1 MIKKILLKNIK
12 STIMRKQ
19 GPPFVKKI
27 APIIKT
33 PIDQGEKFRYES
45 KAKSIFFRRPDIEP
59 GFKQEAAAKFARGV
73 EASKLKTGFAK
84 IRKVALKQFKGTKF
98 YTKEPGLIRN
108 IYNPKTKTYSRHAAT
123 GDPFVFAKKTAIG
136 KRTIARIDKAKIQAV
151 KTARAAGLRALQK
164 RSEEL
169 NVGIKKFT
177 SRPVKA
183 RARYTEA
190 ESRELG
196 FAPREI
202 SAEMKSFY
210 SKGSDKAGLKR
221 SRATLS
227 KLYKT
232 KKTFPKRSQLI
243 QEYRIKA
250 KSQLAGAKIQRKIDL
265 YSKVEKFNPKT
276 KRFETFRT
284 YDIKPIDPVASFYRN
299 KRKK

>member
-84 IRKVALKQFKGTKF
+84 IRKVALKQFKGTQF
-98 YTKEPGLIRN
+98 YTKKPGTN
-108 IYNPKTKTYSRHAAT
+108 FKVKTIKGKEALARINKAKAQAYAT
-123 GDPFVFAKKTAIG
+123 AKK
-136 KRTIARIDKAKIQAV
+136 
-151 KTARAAGLRALQK
+151 AGYRALEK

-169 NVGIKKFT
+169 NVGIKRFT

-183 RARYTEA
+183 RAKYSEA

-196 FAPREI
+196 FPPRET

>member
-19 GPPFVKKI
+19 GPPFVKKV

-136 KRTIARIDKAKIQAV
+136 KRTIARIDKAKTQAV
-151 KTARAAGLRALQK
+151 KTARAAGIRALQK
-164 RSEEL
+164 RSTEFG
-169 NVGIKKFT
+169 VGIKKYGSQKSKFVQKL
-177 SRPVKA
+177 SDE
-183 RARYTEA
+183 EA
-190 ESRELG
+190 RELG
-196 FAPREI
+196 FPPREVF
-202 SAEMKSFY
+202 KS
-210 SKGSDKAGLKR
+210 SKKTPMTDIDK
-221 SRATLS
+221 SVSEYTTVE
-227 KLYKT
+227 KLNPQT
-232 KKTFPKRSQLI
+232 KK
-243 QEYRIKA
+243 
-250 KSQLAGAKIQRKIDL
+250 
-265 YSKVEKFNPKT
+265 
-276 KRFETFRT
+276 FETFRKFKLGSSGKAGT
-284 YDIKPIDPVASFYRN
+284 GFIDRRFVFYDKKLKGY
-299 KRKK
+299 RKKK